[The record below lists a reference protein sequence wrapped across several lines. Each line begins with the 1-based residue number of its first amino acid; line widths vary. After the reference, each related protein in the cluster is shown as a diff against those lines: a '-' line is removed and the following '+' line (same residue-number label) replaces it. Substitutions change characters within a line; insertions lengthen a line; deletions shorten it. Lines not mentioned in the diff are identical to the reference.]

1 MVQEAARSPFVVRFD
16 SFEVNLRSGE
26 LHRNTE
32 KLKLPEQSFQI
43 LGMLLEQAGEVVMRK
58 DIQKRLWPNDTVVEF
73 ENSINA
79 GVKKLR
85 LALGDSADE
94 PRYIETLA
102 RRGYRWMTP
111 VEWVNFTPP
120 APQAAQSSIVESRSP
135 SVASFMSGKRVAHYR
150 VLEILGGGGMGVVY
164 KAEDIKLG
172 RRVALKFLPEEL
184 SSDAA
189 AMKRFER
196 EARAASA
203 LNHPN
208 ICTIYGVEEE
218 GGQPFIAMELLE
230 GHTLAEI
237 LAAGQSQKQ
246 FASVEG
252 LIDVAIQIAEG
263 LNAAHEKGIIHRDIK
278 PANVFVTLNGQAKIL
293 DFGVAKLLAPD
304 GTNGLQSLG
313 RADLVHISN
322 LNLTLTGLTIGTAGY
337 MSPEQVQG
345 EALDVRTD
353 LFSFGLVLYE
363 MATGQR
369 AFTGDTAAIVH
380 HAIVNDTPAGIRDL
394 NPTLPRGLEH
404 IVNKALQ
411 KDRNLRYQAASHV
424 RDDLKGLK
432 QELAPTP
439 HASRRRKIQAATV
452 ASLLLVIGAIYW
464 FSGRRSST
472 AQRLLAMNQRQ
483 LTPNSF
489 ENAVHSGGISPDGRY
504 LAYRDDRQMYIKDL
518 TTGESTVVA
527 KPKALEHVNA
537 EWDFGSWFPD
547 SAKLL
552 ATTHS
557 GSQQSSIWIIPRSG
571 DRPRK
576 LRDDA
581 MAWSV
586 SPDGTWIAFTTY
598 RSPVGDR
605 EIWVMD
611 TRGEQARKLYSAN
624 AASGFARV
632 QFSPD
637 GERLLFSR
645 EYDGDYNQ
653 NDSREQSIESGDL
666 QGSPI
671 RVVVSTSQLMSA
683 RPPECQSGCV
693 IKDFLW
699 LPDGRLTYVLST
711 GPVADTCNVWIGR
724 LDPRTAAA
732 VEKPHRLTSWRGSCM
747 DSLSVTADG
756 KRLAF
761 RKWAPH
767 LTSYVADLSHDGKRI
782 LHPRHFPLTESSD
795 GVADWTPDNRAI
807 MFVSNR
813 SGRFGIY
820 RQALDDDV
828 AQPLVTE
835 GYGREVHVTPDGKWV
850 LYFGNSDNNL
860 GFTAAAPVMRVPVS
874 GGRSELVFAAKAYAQ
889 ISCAKAPSTMCVVDE
904 PSDDHK
910 QAITTAF
917 DPVTGRGPE
926 VARHS
931 VDPKQPL
938 GFSAI
943 SPDGSRIAYTTTFAG
958 PIYIQSLRGQP
969 TREIEV
975 KSWTSLYNLT
985 WSADATAILVSA
997 DVRGGKALLR
1007 VNLQG
1012 EVNVLWED
1020 AGAIGETIAVP
1031 SSDGRHLGMQSWTA
1045 SGNMWMLENF

>member
-1 MVQEAARSPFVVRFD
+1 VQGAAKSLDLVRFGE
-16 SFEVNLRSGE
+16 FEVNLRLGE
-26 LHRNTE
+26 LRRNGD
-32 KLKLPEQSFQI
+32 KLKLPAQSFTI
-43 LGMLLEQAGEVVMRK
+43 LAMLLKVGGEVVTRQ

-79 GVKKLR
+79 AIKRLR
-85 LALGDSADE
+85 LALGDPANN
-94 PRYIETLA
+94 PCYIETLA
-102 RRGYRWMTP
+102 RRGYRWIMP
-111 VEWVNFTPP
+111 VEWVS
-120 APQAAQSSIVESRSP
+120 APSFADPDVGKSSDSS
-135 SVASFMSGKRVAHYR
+135 SASILTGKRVAHYR

-189 AMKRFER
+189 AMERFKR

-208 ICTIYGVEEE
+208 ICTIYGVEEQ
-218 GGQPFIAMELLE
+218 GTQPFIAMELLE
-230 GHTLAEI
+230 GHTLGEI
-237 LAAGQSQKQ
+237 LAAGQSQQQ

-252 LIDVAIQIAEG
+252 LTDIAIQIAEG
-263 LNAAHEKGIIHRDIK
+263 LNAAHTKGIIHRDIK

-293 DFGVAKLLAPD
+293 DFGVAKLLD
-304 GTNGLQSLG
+304 SGGTNSLQSRD
-313 RADLVHISN
+313 RAELVHASN
-322 LNLTLTGLTIGTAGY
+322 LNLTLTGLAVGTAGY

-345 EALDVRTD
+345 EALDARTD

-380 HAIVNDTPAGIRDL
+380 HAILTDRPAGIRDL
-394 NPTLPRGLEH
+394 NPRLPRGLERV
-404 IVNKALQ
+404 VNKALQ
-411 KDRNLRYQAASHV
+411 KDRNLRYQAASHL
-424 RDDLKGLK
+424 RDDLKSLK
-432 QELAPTP
+432 HEVVPT
-439 HASRRRKIQAATV
+439 SRAFHRQQIKAATI
-452 ASLLLVIGAIYW
+452 ATLLLVISAIYW
-464 FSGRRSST
+464 FSERRSST
-472 AQRLLAMNQRQ
+472 SQRLLPLNQRQ
-483 LTPNSF
+483 LTSNSF
-489 ENAVHSGGISPDGRY
+489 ENAVQAGGISPDGRY

-518 TTGESTVVA
+518 KTGESRLVP
-527 KPKALEHVNA
+527 KPNALEHVNA
-537 EWDFGSWFPD
+537 EWDLGSWFPD

-557 GSQQSSIWIIPRSG
+557 GPQRTTIWIIPTSG

-581 MAWSV
+581 MAWTV
-586 SPDGTWIAFTTY
+586 SPDGASIAFTTS
-598 RSPVGDR
+598 RNPVGDR

-611 TRGEQARKLYSAN
+611 VRGEQARKLYSSN
-624 AASGFARV
+624 IASGFARV

-645 EYDGDYNQ
+645 EYDSDYNQ

-666 QGSPI
+666 QGGPI
-671 RVVVSTSQLMSA
+671 RVVVSTSELMKA
-683 RPPECQSGCV
+683 RTPECLSGCV

-699 LPDGRLTYVLST
+699 LPDGRFAYVLST
-711 GPVADTCNVWIGR
+711 GPMADSCNVWIGR
-724 LDPRTAAA
+724 LDPHTAAA
-732 VEKPHRLTSWRGSCM
+732 VEKPHRLTSWGGSCM

-761 RKWAPH
+761 LKWAPH
-767 LTSYVADLSHDGKRI
+767 LTSYVADLSSDGKRI
-782 LHPRHFPLTESSD
+782 LQPRHFPLTESSD

-850 LYFGNSDNNL
+850 VYFGNSDNSDNNP
-860 GFTAAAPVMRVPVS
+860 GFTAPAPVMRVPTS
-874 GGRSELVFAAKAYAQ
+874 GGRSEIVFTSKAYAQ
-889 ISCAKAPSTMCVVDE
+889 MSCAKAPSRVCVVDE

-926 VARHS
+926 VARHN

-969 TREIEV
+969 TSKIEV
-975 KSWTSLYNLT
+975 KGWTSLYNLT
-985 WSADATAILVSA
+985 WSADATAIFVSA
-997 DVRGGKALLR
+997 DIRGGKALLR
-1007 VNLQG
+1007 VDLQG
-1012 EVNVLWED
+1012 KVNVLWED
-1020 AGAIGETIAVP
+1020 TGAIGETIAVP

-1045 SGNMWMLENF
+1045 SGNMWVLENF